1 MKFKTQVITCFG
13 IIYGI
18 YAIFSAYQWI
28 GINNYEQEIKNY
40 LKSYRILNLTYSIQ
54 EGLNVYSKESR
65 ELFANP
71 SSELKEHFTKKGIS
85 PSEM

>member
-18 YAIFSAYQWI
+18 YAIFSVYYWI

-40 LKSYRILNLTYSIQ
+40 LKSYTLLNLSNSIQ
-54 EGLNVYSKESR
+54 EGLNEYNQASR
-65 ELFANP
+65 ETSTPEPNY
-71 SSELKEHFTKKGIS
+71 
-85 PSEM
+85 